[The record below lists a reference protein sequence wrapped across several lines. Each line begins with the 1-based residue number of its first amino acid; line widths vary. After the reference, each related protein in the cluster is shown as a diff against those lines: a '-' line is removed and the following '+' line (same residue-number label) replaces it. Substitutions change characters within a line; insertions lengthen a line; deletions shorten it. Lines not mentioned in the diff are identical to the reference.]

1 MVCRCSQMRW
11 GSSFLKD
18 TESWTKDDQ
27 SIPVPGTV
35 WTVWLPTKCGTGSKD
50 CSKVRLK
57 CWMVL
62 GYTFYKTRLYMNV
75 VSQNLYMPSVFK
87 SCLRKLT
94 SFPLFPSLHGDDGHV
109 TATAEPLHGPS
120 FREAC
125 CRHFVQSLEPSAS
138 SERRVWQAFNHH
150 RQNTEKWLT
159 MVILHDFTRFTAKL
173 FLMNKPKQFAM
184 LSHSCL
190 MLPHVASSFVS
201 RVAVRSWSWKD
212 MKSFICRAPFF
223 RRVLEIGQCCPE
235 LNVNFWR
242 MTSADFV
249 WCRQMFFW
257 DVHTAVPYIS
267 IHFLELDW
275 KVVTGRTSQCI

>member
-1 MVCRCSQMRW
+1 MDMSQQP
-11 GSSFLKD
+11 
-18 TESWTKDDQ
+18 Q
-27 SIPVPGTV
+27 S
-35 WTVWLPTKCGTGSKD
+35 
-50 CSKVRLK
+50 
-57 CWMVL
+57 
-62 GYTFYKTRLYMNV
+62 
-75 VSQNLYMPSVFK
+75 
-87 SCLRKLT
+87 
-94 SFPLFPSLHGDDGHV
+94 
-109 TATAEPLHGPS
+109 PLHGPS
-120 FREAC
+120 SERLAADTL
-125 CRHFVQSLEPSAS
+125 CRSLEPSAS
-138 SERRVWQAFNHH
+138 SERRVWQVFNHH

-212 MKSFICRAPFF
+212 MKSIEKLHLSCPYC
-223 RRVLEIGQCCPE
+223 RRVLEIGQCCPD

-249 WCRQMFFW
+249 GCRQMFFW

-267 IHFLELDW
+267 IHFLELDL